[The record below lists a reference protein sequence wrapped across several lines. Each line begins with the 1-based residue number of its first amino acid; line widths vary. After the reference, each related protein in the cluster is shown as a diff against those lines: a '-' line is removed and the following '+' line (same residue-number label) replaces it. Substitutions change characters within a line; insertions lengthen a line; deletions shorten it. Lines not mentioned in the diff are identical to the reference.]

1 LSGPIGIAKIS
12 GDVATLGWLALI
24 NLAAVLSV
32 SIGLLNLFPVP
43 MLDGGHLVFY
53 AYEGV
58 FGKPLSERAQEISFR
73 FGFALLICLM
83 LFATRNDIIN
93 TFMR

>member
-1 LSGPIGIAKIS
+1 MGLA
-12 GDVATLGWLALI
+12 ALI

-32 SIGLLNLFPVP
+32 SIGLINLFPIP

-53 AYEGV
+53 AYEAI
-58 FGKPLSERAQEISFR
+58 FGKPLSEKAQEIGFR
-73 FGFALLICLM
+73 FGFVLLIGLM
-83 LFATRNDIIN
+83 LFATRNDIVN